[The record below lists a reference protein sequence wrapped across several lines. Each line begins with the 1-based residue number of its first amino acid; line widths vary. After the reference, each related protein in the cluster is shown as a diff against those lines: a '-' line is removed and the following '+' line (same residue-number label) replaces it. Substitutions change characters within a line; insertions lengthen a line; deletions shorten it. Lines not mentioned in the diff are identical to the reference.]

1 MKLIKNNDNIC
12 RRTLKLHQKC
22 SNLILGEKIKVCERA
37 DITDLLCIDSGGFN
51 IQVSMFEKAFESTT
65 FFVAAHL

>member
-1 MKLIKNNDNIC
+1 M
-12 RRTLKLHQKC
+12 LKF
-22 SNLILGEKIKVCERA
+22 NFGEKVEVCERA

-65 FFVAAHL
+65 FFVAAHLS